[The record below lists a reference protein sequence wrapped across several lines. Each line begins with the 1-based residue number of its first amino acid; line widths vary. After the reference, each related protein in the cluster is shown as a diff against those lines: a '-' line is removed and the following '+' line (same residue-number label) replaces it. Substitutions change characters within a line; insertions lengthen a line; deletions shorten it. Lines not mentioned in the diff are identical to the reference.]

1 MLLEI
6 CYSPDGNTLAAASGG
21 TIHLWDITTGQ
32 PKTTLRGHTDFTRS
46 IMFSP
51 NGDTLVSA
59 NQDNTVRLWDAA
71 TGESKAIL
79 KGHRGSVGSAVFS
92 PDGRTVAS
100 GGYDGIILLWD
111 IPDKNAPTLSLSPSQ
126 LQSPAIGE
134 QLTLSLN
141 IAKGDTVAK
150 YQVTVQFDST
160 ALRYVG
166 SNNAENLPEGDA
178 GVPPVVDGNNITL
191 SGTRTAGANSD
202 VDTFAKLTFEVLS
215 SKLSELTLS
224 KVHLTDNTD
233 TTIHPWLVDGEIIAL
248 PISKEDVN
256 ADGVVNIKDLTAGCI
271 KLRAGQTKYSR
282 CEW

>member
-1 MLLEI
+1 MAFSPDGTTIASGAFNNRAHFWDAATGELKGTLEGDAGRASSEI
-6 CYSPDGNTLAAASGG
+6 CYSPDGNTLAAGG
-21 TIHLWDITTGQ
+21 RTIHLWDIATGQ

-51 NGDTLVSA
+51 NRDTLVSA
-59 NQDNTVRLWDAA
+59 NQDNTVRLWDVA

-79 KGHRGSVGSAVFS
+79 KGHRSSVGSAVFS

-134 QLTLSLN
+134 QLTHSLN

-166 SNNAENLPEGDA
+166 GNNGADLTEGDM
-178 GVPPVVDGNNITL
+178 VSSLVVD
-191 SGTRTAGANSD
+191 
-202 VDTFAKLTFEVLS
+202 
-215 SKLSELTLS
+215 
-224 KVHLTDNTD
+224 
-233 TTIHPWLVDGEIIAL
+233 EIA
-248 PISKEDVN
+248 
-256 ADGVVNIKDLTAGCI
+256 
-271 KLRAGQTKYSR
+271 
-282 CEW
+282 